1 MTRYRRLLPFAGF
14 ALVLAVW
21 AFLTSSWLNSREIV
35 TSFSPWNTAP
45 ALLDLLQ
52 NPRTWDH
59 TVATLRRVLGG
70 LSIAFVIGVP
80 FGVMMGSSP
89 TFNRMMSA
97 STQFLRMISPLAWMP
112 VAVMVLG
119 IGDKP
124 IFFLIAVSAVWS
136 IALNTAAGVGARD
149 QRWVEMSNSLG
160 ASSFET
166 LWHVTIPAIRGQV
179 LTGLRVALGVAW
191 IVLVPAEMLGVRAGL
206 GYAILDARDR
216 LAYPEIMGIILLIGA
231 LGWAL
236 DTTLRLAER
245 RWSGGEESQQ
255 TTRKSKKR
263 VSRTLRTSDNKP
275 QQRPVGA
282 P

>member
-14 ALVLAVW
+14 ALVLLVW
-21 AFLTSSWLNSREIV
+21 AILTSSWLNSRPIV

-52 NPRTWDH
+52 NERTWTH

-70 LSIAFVIGVP
+70 LSIAFLIGVP
-80 FGVMMGSSP
+80 FGVMMGSSQ

-112 VAVMVLG
+112 VAVMILG

-160 ASSFET
+160 ATPFET
-166 LWHVTIPAIRGQV
+166 LWHVTIPAIRGHV
-179 LTGLRVALGVAW
+179 LTGLRVSLGIAW

-216 LAYPEIMGIILLIGA
+216 LAYPEIMGIILIIGA
-231 LGWAL
+231 LGWTL
-236 DTTLRLAER
+236 DTTLRLAEK
-245 RWSGGEESQQ
+245 RWSAQESSGA
-255 TTRKSKKR
+255 TRRAKKRLPTRK
-263 VSRTLRTSDNKP
+263 VFARTSRQ
-275 QQRPVGA
+275 QQRSVPT

>member
-14 ALVLAVW
+14 ALVLLVW

-112 VAVMVLG
+112 VAVMILG

-160 ASSFET
+160 ATSLET

-216 LAYPEIMGIILLIGA
+216 LAYPEIMGIILLIGL
-231 LGWAL
+231 LGWTL
-236 DTTLRLAER
+236 DTSLRLAEK
-245 RWSGGEESQQ
+245 RWSGGEDSSSS
-255 TTRKSKKR
+255 TRKSRRRAARKLLA
-263 VSRTLRTSDNKP
+263 RTEEP
-275 QQRPVGA
+275 QPGSI
-282 P
+282 PLP